1 MRARGFSLIECT
13 FALLLLAGG
22 LLAVATTAR
31 AANRLAMLAARTS
44 AAAEIAASRL
54 ARLEAAGCGAASG
67 TAVAGSYSE
76 AWSVAAARGRRR
88 VALTVAASHE
98 GRQLIWV
105 FNTTV
110 LCAAELP

>member
-44 AAAEIAASRL
+44 AAGEIAVSRL

-67 TAVAGSYSE
+67 AAVSGAYGE
-76 AWSVAAARGRRR
+76 AWAVTAARGLRR
-88 VALTVAASHE
+88 VTLTVSTTHE
-98 GRQLIWV
+98 GRPLSWD
-105 FNTTV
+105 FRAAV
-110 LCAAELP
+110 LCRAELP